1 MEPGSTFKALVVA
14 AAFNEGLIRLEDQV
28 DCEGGAWMYR
38 GFRVRDDG
46 RNRLL
51 TVEQLLAKSSN
62 VGAAKIGVQLGQE
75 RLYQYARGFGM
86 GEPTRIHLGGEVSG
100 LLHPLRS
107 WSRWSVASIPIGYE
121 VAVTPLQMAMAM
133 SAIANGGTLMRPMVV
148 SELVDQDGKPV
159 ERFYPT
165 PVRQVLGEAASAMAV
180 RALATAVAEGTGRRA
195 QLDFYQVAGKTGT
208 ARKLVN
214 GQYSATR
221 HVGSFI
227 GFFPAHDPQL
237 CIAVVV
243 DEPRSA
249 TYGGET
255 AAPVFRRIGER
266 AAVYLA
272 IPPTPNPDDTLLT
285 RGEPTG
291 AASGRGRAGQ
301 SL

>member
-1 MEPGSTFKALVVA
+1 
-14 AAFNEGLIRLEDQV
+14 
-28 DCEGGAWMYR
+28 
-38 GFRVRDDG
+38 
-46 RNRLL
+46 
-51 TVEQLLAKSSN
+51 
-62 VGAAKIGVQLGQE
+62 
-75 RLYQYARGFGM
+75 
-86 GEPTRIHLGGEVSG
+86 
-100 LLHPLRS
+100 
-107 WSRWSVASIPIGYE
+107 
-121 VAVTPLQMAMAM
+121 M

-272 IPPTPNPDDTLLT
+272 IPPSPNPDDTLLT
-285 RGEPTG
+285 RGEPAG